1 MTTLTL
7 SRRPAWTWATLA
19 FSLFLVL
26 GGIMGLLYAGLKWG
40 TPQGMATG
48 AVALAS
54 VLVGSWQGV
63 RALRA
68 LTGLS
73 LGEQILH
80 LNAYALLIFLY
91 APIVILVIYSFN
103 ASQRGAVWT
112 GFTLD
117 WYIKLFHNRAIGR
130 AVEVTLWVG
139 FWSTFLSTVF
149 GTLAALAL
157 ERFGRFRGRL
167 TFDAVL
173 YLPIIIPDIVMAI
186 STLLFFVVLGMPLSR
201 YTILI
206 AHVAFNISYVAV
218 VVRARLADMDRTLE
232 EAAMDLGADEW
243 RTFRYITLPLLM
255 PGIIAGALLAFTLSL
270 DDFVITFFVSGPGST
285 TLPVRVY
292 SMIRLGVTPE
302 INAISTMMLLGSI
315 ILLLISLAL
324 QRK

>member
-1 MTTLTL
+1 MA
-7 SRRPAWTWATLA
+7 RRPAWHWMALA
-19 FSLFLVL
+19 FSIFLVL
-26 GGIMGLLYAGLKWG
+26 GGLMGLLYAGLKWG
-40 TPQGMATG
+40 TPAGMTTG
-48 AVALAS
+48 VAALVAVIA
-54 VLVGSWQGV
+54 GTYQGV
-63 RALRA
+63 RSLRA

-73 LGEQILH
+73 IGEQVLH
-80 LNAYALLIFLY
+80 LNAYLLLIFLY
-91 APIVILVIYSFN
+91 LPILILLIYSFN

-112 GFTLD
+112 GFTFH
-117 WYIKLFHNRAIGR
+117 WYKVLMQDRAIGK

-139 FWSTFLSTVF
+139 FWSTLISTIF

-157 ERFGRFRGRL
+157 ERFPRFRGKL
-167 TFDAVL
+167 AFDAVL

-186 STLLFFVVLGMPLSR
+186 STLLFFVVLGVPLSR

-206 AHVAFNISYVAV
+206 AHVAFNVAYVSV

-243 RTFRYITLPLLM
+243 RTFRFITLPLLM
-255 PGIIAGALLAFTLSL
+255 PGIIAGALMAFTLSL

-302 INAISTMMLLGSI
+302 VNAISALMLLGSVT
-315 ILLLISLAL
+315 LLLLSLAL
-324 QRK
+324 QKTGS

>member
-1 MTTLTL
+1 MTTAVMT
-7 SRRPAWTWATLA
+7 RRPAWYWMILG

-26 GGIMGLLYAGLKWG
+26 GGVMGLLYAVVKWG
-40 TPQGMATG
+40 TPQGMITG
-48 AVALAS
+48 AAALLA
-54 VLVGSWQGV
+54 VLWGSYQGM
-63 RALRA
+63 RAVRA

-73 LGEQILH
+73 WGEQLLH
-80 LNAYALLIFLY
+80 LNAYLLLLFLY
-91 APIVILVIYSFN
+91 IPIVILVVYSFN
-103 ASQRGAVWT
+103 ASKRGAVWT
-112 GFTLD
+112 GLTLH
-117 WYIKLFHNRAIGR
+117 WYNVLFHDRAIGK
-130 AVEVTLWVG
+130 AMEVTLWVG
-139 FWSTFLSTVF
+139 FWSTLISTIF

-157 ERFGRFRGRL
+157 ERFPRFRGRL
-167 TFDAVL
+167 PFDAVL

-218 VVRARLADMDRTLE
+218 VVRARLADMDATLE

-243 RTFRYITLPLLM
+243 RTFRFITLPLLM
-255 PGIIAGALLAFTLSL
+255 PGIVAGALMAFTLSL

-302 INAISTMMLLGSI
+302 VNAISALMLMGSI
-315 ILLLISLAL
+315 SLLLLSLAL
-324 QRK
+324 QRR